1 MMQMKC
7 KETTQYPEC
16 PVVNLQQSRDSDL
29 LSVTTSHAPRE
40 SRRMPEGRC
49 PSPPQEPSV
58 QPSSPC
64 PPLPAV
70 LHHGKAQDPPSCLPT
85 TYLMLK
91 PQVPDSP
98 LLLLPR
104 LDKDPR
110 VSVLMDR
117 PKTYLWAL
125 SCQRLEETL
134 TFWSATTYSS
144 LNSFLQK
151 SQTKPQYVNISKAEQ
166 P

>member
-29 LSVTTSHAPRE
+29 LSVTTPHAPEKAGECLRE
-40 SRRMPEGRC
+40 GVHPHPRN
-49 PSPPQEPSV
+49 PQFS
-58 QPSSPC
+58 

-70 LHHGKAQDPPSCLPT
+70 LHHRKAQDPPSCLPT